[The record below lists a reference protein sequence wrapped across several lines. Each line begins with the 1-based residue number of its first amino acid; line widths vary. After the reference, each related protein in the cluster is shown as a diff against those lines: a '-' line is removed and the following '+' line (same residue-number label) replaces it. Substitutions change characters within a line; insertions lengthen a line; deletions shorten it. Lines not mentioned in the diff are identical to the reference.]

1 MENGKRKERSTFNF
15 KVEKKKKTE
24 TSEEMHPT
32 QLCSLTMFSSPK
44 LRIEG
49 TKKVYWKGVFLSF

>member
-1 MENGKRKERSTFNF
+1 MENVRRGRPSILRL
-15 KVEKKKKTE
+15 KKNKTE

-49 TKKVYWKGVFLSF
+49 TKKVY

>member
-32 QLCSLTMFSSPK
+32 
-44 LRIEG
+44 
-49 TKKVYWKGVFLSF
+49 

>member
-49 TKKVYWKGVFLSF
+49 TKKVY